1 MHIFSCVQKK
11 PVRAWHCR
19 STGGWWRSN
28 RLPLSF
34 IHSCLHLSN
43 SGHLLLPEN
52 VIPSTNGIV
61 YACMKLSRLPCMTI
75 PAFIW
80 SSKAIVD
87 SVDPIRRRD
96 RPASNASLDIPSI
109 GGQLSKRP
117 YACQRVLNL
126 IMFRHKTGT
135 KIEHFLRLR
144 PFAVFCARFAFF
156 LRSVCGLT
164 FSKMCRNRSKSS
176 FWSKSLRSKSFGF
189 SLKPCALKVHRRLK
203 VCALKVWALKVS
215 ANYALKVLV

>member
-96 RPASNASLDIPSI
+96 RPASNASLDIPSKLE
-109 GGQLSKRP
+109 GNWAKDLMHANEFWVWS
-117 YACQRVLNL
+117 CLD
-126 IMFRHKTGT
+126 T
-135 KIEHFLRLR
+135 KPGPKSSTFWDCARLR
-144 PFAVFCARFAFF
+144 FFALGLRFFCARFAGWLF
-156 LRSVCGLT
+156 LKCVEIG
-164 FSKMCRNRSKSS
+164 
-176 FWSKSLRSKSFGF
+176 
-189 SLKPCALKVHRRLK
+189 LKVHFGLK
-203 VCALKVWALKVS
+203 VCALKVL
-215 ANYALKVLV
+215 VLV

>member
-96 RPASNASLDIPSI
+96 RPASNASLDIPSKLEGNWAKDLMHANEFWI
-109 GGQLSKRP
+109 WSCLD
-117 YACQRVLNL
+117 
-126 IMFRHKTGT
+126 T
-135 KIEHFLRLR
+135 KPGPKSSTFWDCARLR
-144 PFAVFCARFAFF
+144 FFALG
-156 LRSVCGLT
+156 LRVD

-176 FWSKSLRSKSFGF
+176 FWSKSLRPKGFGF

>member
-11 PVRAWHCR
+11 PVRAWHCG

-52 VIPSTNGIV
+52 VIPSANGSV

-96 RPASNASLDIPSI
+96 RPASNASLDIPSKLEGNWAKDLMHANEFWI
-109 GGQLSKRP
+109 WSCLD
-117 YACQRVLNL
+117 
-126 IMFRHKTGT
+126 T
-135 KIEHFLRLR
+135 KPGPKSSTFWDCARLR
-144 PFAVFCARFAFF
+144 FFALG
-156 LRSVCGLT
+156 LRVD

>member
-1 MHIFSCVQKK
+1 
-11 PVRAWHCR
+11 
-19 STGGWWRSN
+19 
-28 RLPLSF
+28 
-34 IHSCLHLSN
+34 
-43 SGHLLLPEN
+43 
-52 VIPSTNGIV
+52 
-61 YACMKLSRLPCMTI
+61 MTI

-164 FSKMCRNRSKSS
+164 F
-176 FWSKSLRSKSFGF
+176 
-189 SLKPCALKVHRRLK
+189 LKCAEIGLKVHFGLK
-203 VCALKVWALKVS
+203 VCALKVL
-215 ANYALKVLV
+215 VLV

>member
-52 VIPSTNGIV
+52 VIPSANGIV

-96 RPASNASLDIPSI
+96 RPASNASLDIPSKLEGNWAKDLMHANEFWI
-109 GGQLSKRP
+109 WSCLD
-117 YACQRVLNL
+117 
-126 IMFRHKTGT
+126 T
-135 KIEHFLRLR
+135 KPGPKSSTFWDCARLR
-144 PFAVFCARFAFF
+144 FFALG
-156 LRSVCGLT
+156 LRVD